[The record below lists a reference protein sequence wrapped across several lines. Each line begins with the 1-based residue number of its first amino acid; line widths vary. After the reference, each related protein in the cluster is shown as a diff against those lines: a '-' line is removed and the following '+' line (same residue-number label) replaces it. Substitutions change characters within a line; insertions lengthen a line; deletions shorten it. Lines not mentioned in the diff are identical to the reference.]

1 MKATYL
7 DRKKYE
13 KYDDQHFIVYLN
25 EEVIPDYVPEIKEA
39 AEEEQPEPCTAFAYT
54 GDMVDGGTLIE
65 AKNASYNEFVSGLI
79 RKKYSS
85 DQVEAITLNK
95 LSNNKERKAEFDA
108 EFEELETYRNQCKE
122 KVREWF

>member
-25 EEVIPDYVPEIKEA
+25 EEVIPDYVPEVIDGQEA
-39 AEEEQPEPCTAFAYT
+39 PEPCTAYAYS
-54 GDMVDGGTLIE
+54 GDMSDGGTLIE

-95 LSNNKERKAEFDA
+95 LSNNKERQAEFDA
-108 EFEELETYRNQCKE
+108 EFEELEAYRNQCKE
-122 KVREWF
+122 KVRGWF